1 MRFPTMPVTILRA
14 LALCGALLLGGCDPG
29 QATSPEAVVGS
40 WQAVEQQGGGSQSLQ
55 IQQWVDLL
63 ADGTY
68 LWSIHVSDPARPP
81 HDAVVET
88 YEHSG
93 SWKIAGGRLGL
104 LTMAGMGWRRGQG
117 GYQADYVGEWNYQH
131 RIEVEGDQMKL
142 HYTTRPEQSI
152 LPYTLV
158 FERMAD
164 TGPFPMAHG
173 R

>member
-1 MRFPTMPVTILRA
+1 MSRIRIPFAPAA
-14 LALCGALLLGGCDPG
+14 LLTLGALLLSACDPG
-29 QATSPEAVVGS
+29 RATSPEAVVGS
-40 WQAVEQQGGGSQSLQ
+40 WLSAEVQGSGSQSLQ
-55 IQQWVDLL
+55 TQQWVDLF

-68 LWSIHVSDPARPP
+68 RWSIHVSDPARPP
-81 HDAVVET
+81 QDALVET

-93 SWKIAGGRLGL
+93 SWKIAGSRLGL
-104 LTMAGMGWRRGQG
+104 LTLTGMGWRRTTG

-158 FERMAD
+158 FERMTD
-164 TGPFPMAHG
+164 TGPFPMATA